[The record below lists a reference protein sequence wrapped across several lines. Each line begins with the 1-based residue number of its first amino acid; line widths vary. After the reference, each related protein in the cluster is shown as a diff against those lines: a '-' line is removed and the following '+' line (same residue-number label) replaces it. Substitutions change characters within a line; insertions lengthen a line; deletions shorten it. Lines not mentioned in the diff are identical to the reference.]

1 MARPFSGLASPR
13 EVRMSAI
20 LVCPRCGRPRLAGDE
35 RTTCIICGTGLV
47 NVSHLLRMAEGNLAS
62 GKERMAAF
70 QRRVASDVARL
81 ERRQSMRKT
90 A

>member
-1 MARPFSGLASPR
+1 MAKPFSGLAPR
-13 EVRMSAI
+13 REENMSVM
-20 LVCPRCGRPRLAGDE
+20 LVCPRCGRPRYSGDD
-35 RTTCIICGTGLV
+35 RTTCIICGTDLV

-62 GKERMAAF
+62 GKDKMAAF

-81 ERRQSMRKT
+81 EHRMLRKT